1 MKLFF
6 QLIEDA
12 KMMQKKFI
20 AGEKFSVKELKEAA
34 RQDLED
40 FMDLSTEAKAELN
53 ETFPH
58 MIAFFQS
65 KLTA

>member
-1 MKLFF
+1 
-6 QLIEDA
+6 
-12 KMMQKKFI
+12 MMQKKFR